1 MPFAVKSCFDV
12 VLWFSDKALNDNE
25 YIQPQKLHRLI
36 FLAQAY
42 FSVAYPGRKL
52 MPATFVTDSF
62 GPVEP
67 TIFHALA
74 YGRPPMLD
82 PNPMPDQVAHFLEG
96 IWRRFGA
103 QTADQLTR
111 KLNEHPAVA
120 AAMNK
125 GLNEEIPLAAM
136 VKYYVDLAKAA
147 QGGDGPAAAAE
158 ITKVVKPRL
167 MRSQGGKAVAVTAW
181 APKALG
187 KKPE

>member
-12 VLWFSDKALNDNE
+12 VFWFSDKALNENE

-67 TIFHALA
+67 TVFHALA

-82 PNPMPDQVAHFLEG
+82 PNPLPDQVASFLDG
-96 IWRRFGA
+96 IWRRYGGYS
-103 QTADQLTR
+103 ADALTR
-111 KLNEHPAVA
+111 KLNEHPAVQ
-120 AAMNK
+120 AAMQK
-125 GLNEEIPLAAM
+125 GLNEEIPLLAM
-136 VKYYVDLAKAA
+136 VKFYADAAKGNPGSAV
-147 QGGDGPAAAAE
+147 AAE
-158 ITKVVKPRL
+158 TAKVIKPRL
-167 MRSQGGKAVAVTAW
+167 MRSQSGKAVAVTGW
-181 APKALG
+181 APKPLGG
-187 KKPE
+187 KKD